1 MVLTFSLNGLARA
14 CVDSSKFEMACEV
27 DGVQRAVGLSLEC
40 FDVAVEI
47 DYEVI
52 PYSLFEVLG
61 VCFDEKRFDLSF
73 VSGRG

>member
-1 MVLTFSLNGLARA
+1 
-14 CVDSSKFEMACEV
+14 MACEV

-40 FDVAVEI
+40 FDVAVEV

-61 VCFDEKRFDLSF
+61 VCFHEKRFDLSF